1 VKKIERGKLI
11 EPRWREAVLFYSC
24 CLQRERERERERPLK
39 FLINGFVLVDITGRQ
54 RRNLISSKKKI
65 VRLKGKEKI
74 GTSFG
79 FLTNL

>member
-1 VKKIERGKLI
+1 VARSSSL
-11 EPRWREAVLFYSC
+11 
-24 CLQRERERERERPLK
+24 LQLLPPKRERERERERPLK